1 MTVTMSRK
9 VGIRRVAIVLPA
21 FPGCVRSRLAGRI
34 DFMCNVM
41 YCILSYESISMGV
54 CLTRLELANCIKSL
68 KN

>member
-21 FPGCVRSRLAGRI
+21 FPGCVRSRLAGRT

-41 YCILSYESISMGV
+41 YYESISMGV
-54 CLTRLELANCIKSL
+54 CSTRLELANYIKSL